1 MDEEAKRIKREI
13 FGKPKEVE
21 QKQPSPTT
29 EINPG
34 LLKMFPKER
43 IERIMKK
50 EARRYKAALEKK
62 WRKWLEAVSR

>member
-1 MDEEAKRIKREI
+1 MDEKTKRIKREI

-21 QKQPSPTT
+21 QEQPNTSD

-34 LLKMFPKER
+34 LLKMFPQKR

-62 WRKWLEAVSR
+62 WRKWMEAVSR